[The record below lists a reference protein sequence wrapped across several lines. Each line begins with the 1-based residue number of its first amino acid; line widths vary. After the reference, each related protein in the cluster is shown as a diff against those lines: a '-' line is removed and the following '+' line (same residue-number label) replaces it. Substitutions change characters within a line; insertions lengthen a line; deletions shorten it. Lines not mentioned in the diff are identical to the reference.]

1 MTLRFLT
8 GGESHGRGLLA
19 LVEGLPSGLPVKEGS
34 LSAELAR
41 RRRGFG
47 RGPRMQ
53 LERDVLA
60 IWCGVRDGLTTGA
73 PVGLVLENT
82 EWESWKEVLDP
93 GSVDPE
99 AAASKVATCPRPGH
113 ADLSGALK
121 YGHRDLRNVLER
133 ASARQTAAWTLAG
146 TLARL
151 LLAELGVKVCGAVT
165 SIGMEE
171 SAPPTSEEEWN
182 RALASDLGCPR
193 QGDEPR
199 LAGHIRGTADKG
211 DTLGGTFLVRINGLP
226 PGIGSH
232 VEWDRR
238 LDGRFAAAIMS
249 IPGIKGVE
257 AGEGF
262 RLSRLPGSRAHDEIA
277 LRDGKPARMTNRAGG
292 LEGGMTNGEDVL
304 LAAAMKPIPTLRRP
318 LRSVDLATGL
328 ETSAH
333 FERSDACAVPA
344 ACVVGEAMAA
354 WVAASA
360 VMEQFGGDT
369 LGETVARVTAYRQ
382 RVGSFFHGTAQG

>member
-1 MTLRFLT
+1 MSLRFLT
-8 GGESHGRGLLA
+8 GGESHGRGLLT
-19 LVEGLPSGLPVKEGS
+19 LVEGLPSGLPVTAAS

-53 LERDVLA
+53 LERDLLA

-73 PVGLVLENT
+73 PVGLVLENS
-82 EWESWKEVLDP
+82 EWETWKPVLDP
-93 GSVDPE
+93 GPVDTE
-99 AAASKVATCPRPGH
+99 AAASRAATCPRPGH

-151 LLAELGVKVCGAVT
+151 LLAELGVKVFGAVT

-171 SAPPTSEEEWN
+171 SPPPATEEEWN
-182 RALASDLGCPR
+182 RALASDLGVPR
-193 QGDEPR
+193 EGDEPR
-199 LAGHIRGTADKG
+199 LAGHIRGTAEKG
-211 DTLGGTFLVRINGLP
+211 DTLGGRFLVRLAGLP

-238 LDGRFAAAIMS
+238 LDGRFAAALMS

-262 RLSRLPGSRAHDEIA
+262 RLSRLPGSRAHDEIIM
-277 LRDGKPARMTNRAGG
+277 RDGKPARMTNRAGG

-304 LAAAMKPIPTLRRP
+304 LGAAMKPIPTLRRS
-318 LRSVDLATGL
+318 LRSVDIATGL

-354 WVAASA
+354 WVAAGA

-369 LGETVARVTAYRQ
+369 LEEAVARVAAYRQ
-382 RVGSFFHGTAQG
+382 KVGSFFHGTAEG

>member
-8 GGESHGRGLLA
+8 GGESHGRGLLT
-19 LVEGLPSGLPVKEGS
+19 LVEGLPSGLPVAAAS

-60 IWCGVRDGLTTGA
+60 TWCGVRDGLTTGA

-82 EWESWKEVLDP
+82 EWESWKDVLDP
-93 GSVDPE
+93 STVDPE
-99 AAASKVATCPRPGH
+99 AAASKAATCPRPGH
-113 ADLSGALK
+113 ADLGGALK

-151 LLAELGVKVCGAVT
+151 LLAELGVKVYGAVT
-165 SIGMEE
+165 RIGMEE
-171 SAPPTSEEEWN
+171 CAPPTCEEEWKHA
-182 RALASDLGCPR
+182 RGSDLGAPR
-193 QGDEPR
+193 EGDEPR
-199 LAGHIRGTADKG
+199 LAGHIRGTAEKG
-211 DTLGGTFLVRINGLP
+211 DTLGGTFLLRLAGLP
-226 PGIGSH
+226 PGIGSYS
-232 VEWDRR
+232 EWDRR
-238 LDGRFAAAIMS
+238 LDGRFAAALMS

-262 RLSRLPGSRAHDEIA
+262 RLSRLPGSRAHDEIV
-277 LRDGKPARMTNRAGG
+277 LRDGKPTRMTNRAGG

-304 LAAAMKPIPTLRRP
+304 LGAAMKPIPTLRRP
-318 LRSVDLATGL
+318 LRSVDIATGL

-354 WVAASA
+354 WVSACA

-369 LGETVARVTAYRQ
+369 LEETTARMTVYRQ
-382 RVGSFFHGTAQG
+382 RVGSVFHGTVEG